1 MSALVEPMPSVR
13 AAEVATRYTV
23 TVVRGEVALRQHLD
37 AWNDLVHHLAEP
49 NAFYEPWALLPA
61 IRQFAEG
68 LDVSVA
74 LVYRSA
80 SDDHPQPVLCGL
92 LPLLRRRLSP
102 LLPIAVVEPWQHLY
116 CFLCTPLLRDGH
128 ATPALEALFDWL
140 GGDSLGA
147 PLLRLKNVSGDSGFA
162 KALAVVCHR
171 RKKPTHNAESY
182 CRAVIEPRMN
192 PDLYVSEA
200 LHSRRY
206 KSYRKKMRRLTK
218 RGIVEQRVFGP
229 GDCPATWAEM
239 FLKLEQKGWKGRQ
252 GTAMACAPADAA
264 FFVELVEGAASAG
277 ALIMLGLFLNGE
289 PLALECILSSGAGA
303 FSFKIAFDED
313 HASTSPGWLLQLDI
327 IKLLHSGFGVEWMDS
342 CAMPG
347 NSVEHLWTERRII
360 MTQWVSTG
368 RAPGDLLLSL
378 LPFASWLIRRVRRP
392 AESAL
397 PTA

>member
-1 MSALVEPMPSVR
+1 MSALVEPVTSVS
-13 AAEVATRYTV
+13 AAETDMRYTV
-23 TVVRGEVALRQHLD
+23 TVVRGERELRQHLD
-37 AWNDLVHHLAEP
+37 AWNDLVHHLTEP

-61 IRQFAEG
+61 IRRFAGG

-74 LVYRSA
+74 LVYLSA
-80 SDDHPQPVLCGL
+80 PGDHPQPLLCGL
-92 LPLLRRRLSP
+92 LPLRRRRLSP

-128 ATPALEALFDWL
+128 AIPALEALFDWL
-140 GGDSLGA
+140 SGDSLGA
-147 PLLRLKNVSGDSGFA
+147 PLIRLKNVSGDGGFA
-162 KALAVVCHR
+162 KALAAVCHR
-171 RKKPTHNAESY
+171 RKRPTHTVESY
-182 CRAVIEPRMN
+182 CRAVIEPRID

-206 KSYRKKMRRLTK
+206 KSYRKKLRGLAK
-218 RGIVEQRVFGP
+218 HGIVEHRVFGP

-277 ALIMLGLFLNGE
+277 SLIMLGLFLNGE
-289 PLALECILSSGAGA
+289 PLALECSLSSGAGG
-303 FSFKIAFDED
+303 FGFKIAFDED
-313 HASTSPGWLLQLDI
+313 HASSSPGWLLQLDT
-327 IKLLHSGFGVEWMDS
+327 IKLLHSGIGVEWMDS

-347 NSVEHLWTERRII
+347 NSIDHLWTERRLIT
-360 MTQWVSTG
+360 TQWVATG
-368 RAPGDLLLSL
+368 RAPGDLLLSM
-378 LPFASWLIRRVRRP
+378 LPFGSWLIRRVRRP
-392 AESAL
+392 AEPKL